1 MKKTGAEFRKWP
13 NKAVTLLGMSG
24 VGKTTL
30 ARILPRDKWYHYSG
44 DYRIG
49 TRYLNE
55 PIRDFIKAKAMEQ
68 DFLRDLFKR
77 DLIYIRNNISTD
89 NLRIIAH
96 FLGKIG
102 DPALGGLSVGEFKR
116 RQRLFRAAE
125 VRAMRDVDAFISKAR
140 NLYGYPNFLNDAGGS
155 ICELSDRE
163 CWNLL
168 SRKTLVLYLKAS
180 EDMEQTLLARAREH
194 PKPLYYEEDFLRRH
208 LAEYL
213 AIKKLKSA
221 AAIVPDEFAQ
231 WVFPKLIKHR
241 KPQYRRL
248 AERYGHAID
257 AKLIFGLRDE
267 ADFIELVCAAADGAR
282 RKRPKQQ
289 K

>member
-1 MKKTGAEFRKWP
+1 MKKTGAEFRRWP

-30 ARILPRDKWYHYSG
+30 AHILPRDKWFHYSG

-55 PIRDFIKAKAMEQ
+55 PIRDFIKCKAMEQ
-68 DFLRDLFKR
+68 DFLRDLFQR
-77 DLIYIRNNISTD
+77 DLIYIRNNISIN
-89 NLRIIAH
+89 NLRIISH

-102 DPALGGLSVGEFKR
+102 NPALGGLSVDEFKR

-125 VRAMRDVDAFISKAR
+125 VSAMRDVDDFIGKAR
-140 NLYGYPNFLNDAGGS
+140 AIYGYPNFLNDAGGS
-155 ICELSDRE
+155 ICELSARE

-180 EDMEQTLLARAREH
+180 EDMEQTLMARAREH

-208 LAEYL
+208 LDEFL
-213 AIKKLKSA
+213 ARNRLESA
-221 AAIVPDEFAQ
+221 ADIIPDEFAQ
-231 WVFPKLIKHR
+231 WVFPKLIAHR
-241 KPQYRRL
+241 KPQYQHL

-257 AKLIFGLRDE
+257 AKLIFELRDE
-267 ADFIELVCAAADGAR
+267 ADFIELVCAAANGADA
-282 RKRPKQQ
+282 
-289 K
+289 